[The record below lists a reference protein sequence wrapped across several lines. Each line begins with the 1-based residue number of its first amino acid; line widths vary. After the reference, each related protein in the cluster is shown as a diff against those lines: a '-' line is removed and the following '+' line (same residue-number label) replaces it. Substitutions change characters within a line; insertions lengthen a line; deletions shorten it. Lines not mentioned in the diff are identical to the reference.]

1 MNAEESFFDKKLLK
15 AIAGIVCLAVLVIFA
30 GYHIYR
36 VFTTEVQY
44 VPAKERVTV
53 DSITF
58 AGYVAREET
67 VITDAA
73 GGIISSPYANASKHT
88 KDEICVYVYP
98 ESCAELIARISRL
111 EDKLALLSRV
121 MSYSSL
127 SAAENNISLSYVELM
142 KVYAAGS
149 SDAQAEVS
157 ALLEA
162 MMTRDYIF
170 DKNAVESIYEG
181 AKTELASAKAELS
194 AVHSVKGGQMPY
206 TGYMFKN
213 GDRYGSVFS
222 KELAVSG
229 SADDILN
236 AISLYNSES
245 YIDSSERV
253 AVATRTNVWYIL
265 APISDAEADLI
276 ERGSEYR
283 VNADGVSLKC
293 VVEDIRRS
301 KNAGGTV
308 AVLKTD
314 DLPPSFDY
322 NRKMTVTLYFEEQRT
337 YNLPVSAVRT
347 ADSGETGVYIMSG
360 GVVLFRRVEVVKST
374 DTYVLVKSHASY
386 VDGLNEEKPAE
397 EIYGMESGDSSDI
410 GIFRGNAYTE
420 FKESISDNYT
430 VLIKGPF
437 GDMRINTRTENEPSE
452 FSYLEENELIII
464 SGRNL
469 YHGKLLS

>member
-15 AIAGIVCLAVLVIFA
+15 TIAGIVCLAVLVIFA

-36 VFTTEVQY
+36 VFTTEIQY

-58 AGYVAREET
+58 AGYIAREET
-67 VITDAA
+67 VIIDPV
-73 GGIISSPYANASKHT
+73 GEIISSPYANASKHT
-88 KDEICVYVYP
+88 KGETCVYVYP
-98 ESCAELIARISRL
+98 ESCAALIERISRL

-127 SAAENNISLSYVELM
+127 STAENKISLSYIELM
-142 KVYAAGS
+142 KIYAAGS
-149 SDAQAEVS
+149 SDAQAEVW

-170 DKNAVESIYEG
+170 DKKTVEDIYESIR
-181 AKTELASAKAELS
+181 KELASAKAELS
-194 AVHSVKGGQMPY
+194 VVQNVKSGQMPY

-222 KELAVSG
+222 KELAISG
-229 SADDILN
+229 SADEILN
-236 AISLYNSES
+236 AMSIYNSES

-253 AVATRTNVWYIL
+253 AVATKSNVWYIL
-265 APISDAEADLI
+265 ASVSDAEAELI
-276 ERGSEYR
+276 ERGREYG
-283 VNADGVSLKC
+283 VDADGVALTC

-308 AVLKTD
+308 VVFKTD
-314 DLPPSFDY
+314 DLPPSFNY

-397 EIYGMESGDSSDI
+397 DIYGMESDDSSDV
-410 GIFRGNAYTE
+410 GIFRGNSYTE

-430 VLIKGPF
+430 VLVKGPF